1 MYHNIYLAMVKSVQL
16 STKLKI
22 TPRMATRSQNHGIN
36 DATLIQ
42 RTEEDENAVVE
53 TIRKIVKE

>member
-16 STKLKI
+16 SAKLKS
-22 TPRMATRSQNHGIN
+22 TPRMATRSQNHGTN
-36 DATLIQ
+36 DATLIE

>member
-1 MYHNIYLAMVKSVQL
+1 MVKSVQL
-16 STKLKI
+16 SAKLKS
-22 TPRMATRSQNHGIN
+22 TPKMATRSQNHGTN
-36 DATLIQ
+36 DATLIE